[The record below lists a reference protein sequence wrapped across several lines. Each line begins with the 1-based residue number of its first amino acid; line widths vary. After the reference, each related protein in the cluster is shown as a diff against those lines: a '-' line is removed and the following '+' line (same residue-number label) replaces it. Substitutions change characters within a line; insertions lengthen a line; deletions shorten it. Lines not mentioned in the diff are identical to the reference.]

1 MVQIINN
8 ILGQS
13 IYLLLAPPLH
23 IVSLQKH
30 IRYAALQQQMYGI
43 DIMLQII
50 IYKVN
55 FRTIISA
62 IHCHSRIHWWLCG
75 LQTVNMQ
82 IIGPHPLSACYN
94 HCWRWLMGPEDK
106 GNGII
111 TINDNH
117 NNPQSRPRL
126 DTTWGKMCGHFLTVC

>member
-1 MVQIINN
+1 MG
-8 ILGQS
+8 ILVGNDRVVLAGCGRSSSHQLQS
-13 IYLLLAPPLH
+13 NQFIRIHSTHFTDAYTTTHQQQRYITVFQNGPNYKQHIRAKYLLLAPPLH

-75 LQTVNMQ
+75 LYTVKT
-82 IIGPHPLSACYN
+82 C
-94 HCWRWLMGPEDK
+94 K
-106 GNGII
+106 
-111 TINDNH
+111 
-117 NNPQSRPRL
+117 
-126 DTTWGKMCGHFLTVC
+126 